1 MAWLVLLVALVGV
14 VAIRSMVKFLCLVLL
29 FVLIC
34 DQKKILFK
42 KKKKKKT
49 HFQPFGSVKCT
60 FGSFVAV
67 SSILGRVSPSKTRKR
82 HKKL

>member
-14 VAIRSMVKFLCLVLL
+14 VAVRSMVKFLCLVLL

-34 DQKKILFK
+34 DQKKILFFLK

-49 HFQPFGSVKCT
+49 SGLLDP
-60 FGSFVAV
+60 
-67 SSILGRVSPSKTRKR
+67 
-82 HKKL
+82 